1 MLLLCLVQLRLGT
14 RRVEPRQT
22 PMKERQRRLLLLVED
37 HRATRVALR
46 RILVLRGWD
55 VLEAAPVAEGLA
67 QLDPP
72 PDCMV
77 LDLDLPDGPGEA
89 LLRRVRVERIPT
101 RVVVSSGT
109 DDRAR
114 LGEVSHMRPDA
125 VLPKP
130 LDSEG
135 LRRICEMVPL
145 ATRGDCVR
153 GEGSP

>member
-1 MLLLCLVQLRLGT
+1 
-14 RRVEPRQT
+14 
-22 PMKERQRRLLLLVED
+22 MKEQQRRIVLLVED
-37 HRATRVALR
+37 HLATRGLLR
-46 RILVLRGWD
+46 RILALCGWD
-55 VLEAAPVAEGLA
+55 VLEAATVAEGLA

-72 PDCMV
+72 PDCIV
-77 LDLDLPDGPGEA
+77 LDLELPDGPGEA

-114 LGEVSHMRPDA
+114 LSEVSYMRPDA
-125 VLPKP
+125 VLRKP

-145 ATRGDCVR
+145 PPRRDCMQGDK
-153 GEGSP
+153 SP

>member
-1 MLLLCLVQLRLGT
+1 
-14 RRVEPRQT
+14 
-22 PMKERQRRLLLLVED
+22 MKQQQRRLLLLVED
-37 HRATRVALR
+37 HQATRDVLR
-46 RILVLRGWD
+46 RILALCGWEI
-55 VLEAAPVAEGLA
+55 LEAATIAEGLA

-72 PDCMV
+72 PDCIV

-114 LGEVSHMRPDA
+114 LSEVSYMRPDA
-125 VLPKP
+125 VLRKP

-145 ATRGDCVR
+145 PPRRDCMQGDK
-153 GEGSP
+153 SP